1 MPSDPDARP
10 ASVPDIAQIEA
21 ILAACERALE
31 RDGRLDLRRL
41 SFWRAVGAI
50 KRERTLIE
58 RYADRVGAIDRRAFE
73 QAVSP
78 TLPMPLGTA
87 ILGAGAATGVA
98 IVGAACILQRRWR
111 GVTVL
116 AGTAVLLGTTHDLA
130 HLVVGQLV
138 GIRFTHWFVDGPT
151 RLQPGLKTDYASY
164 LRTPPRAR
172 AWMHASGA
180 VVTKTIPFAVL
191 ALRSGD
197 PPWARWALV
206 AIGGVQILTDVF
218 FSRHHADWKR
228 FFREMAVARAV
239 KPRGS

>member
-1 MPSDPDARP
+1 MPPDSDARL
-10 ASVPDIAQIEA
+10 ASVPDISQLEA

-31 RDGRLDLRRL
+31 RDARVDLRGL
-41 SFWRAVGAI
+41 GFWRAVAAI
-50 KRERTLIE
+50 KRDHALVE

-87 ILGAGAATGVA
+87 VLGAGAATGAAV
-98 IVGAACILQRRWR
+98 VGAACILHRRWR
-111 GVTVL
+111 GVMVL
-116 AGTAVLLGTTHDLA
+116 AGTALLLGTTHDLA
-130 HLVVGQLV
+130 HLIVGQLV

-164 LRTPPRAR
+164 LRSSPRAR

-180 VVTKTIPFAVL
+180 LVTKTIPFALL

-197 PPWARWALV
+197 PLWARWALV

-218 FSRHHADWKR
+218 FSRHHSDWKR
-228 FFREMAVARAV
+228 FRREMTVA
-239 KPRGS
+239 GSLAPQR

>member
-10 ASVPDIAQIEA
+10 ASVPDIRQLEA
-21 ILAACERALE
+21 ILTACERALE
-31 RDGRLDLRRL
+31 DDGKVDLRRIG
-41 SFWRAVGAI
+41 FWRAVGAI
-50 KRERTLIE
+50 KRDRALIA
-58 RYADRVGAIDRRAFE
+58 RFADRVGAIDRRAFE
-73 QAVSP
+73 LAVSP

-87 ILGAGAATGVA
+87 ILGTGAATGAAV
-98 IVGAACILQRRWR
+98 VGAACILQRRWR
-111 GVTVL
+111 WVPVL
-116 AGTAVLLGTTHDLA
+116 AGTALLLGTTHDLA
-130 HLVVGQLV
+130 HLIVGQLV

-172 AWMHASGA
+172 ALMHASGA

-197 PPWARWALV
+197 PPWARWALM

-218 FSRHHADWKR
+218 FSRHHSDWKR
-228 FFREMAVARAV
+228 FFREMAVADSLAPQR
-239 KPRGS
+239 